1 MKTTSLNHDIKEI
14 SLNKILPH
22 LKTTTIG
29 RHFKYF
35 TTLDSTNTY
44 CKLLAEKNYPEGTI
58 VISEEQTKGR
68 GTKGRIWSSPKGSG
82 LWISI
87 LLKPKITTSDI
98 SKITLITSC
107 ALYETFKK
115 LGINSQIKWPNDMLI
130 NNKKVCGILTE
141 ANIKENVVNYII
153 LGVGI
158 NVNVSYDDFNDDL
171 KPKATSL
178 KIEVNKEIDRCYVL
192 AIFLNYLEKFYN
204 QMINNSSLEY
214 FKIYKENSY
223 ILNKTVNIVKN
234 NTVEVVQVLD
244 FDLNGFILV
253 KDLNGIIKKIS
264 SAEISLRI

>member
-1 MKTTSLNHDIKEI
+1 MKTTSLNNDFKEI

-130 NNKKVCGILTE
+130 NNKKVCGI
-141 ANIKENVVNYII
+141 
-153 LGVGI
+153 
-158 NVNVSYDDFNDDL
+158 
-171 KPKATSL
+171 
-178 KIEVNKEIDRCYVL
+178 
-192 AIFLNYLEKFYN
+192 
-204 QMINNSSLEY
+204 
-214 FKIYKENSY
+214 
-223 ILNKTVNIVKN
+223 
-234 NTVEVVQVLD
+234 
-244 FDLNGFILV
+244 
-253 KDLNGIIKKIS
+253 
-264 SAEISLRI
+264 

>member
-1 MKTTSLNHDIKEI
+1 M
-14 SLNKILPH
+14 
-22 LKTTTIG
+22 
-29 RHFKYF
+29 
-35 TTLDSTNTY
+35 
-44 CKLLAEKNYPEGTI
+44 
-58 VISEEQTKGR
+58 
-68 GTKGRIWSSPKGSG
+68 
-82 LWISI
+82 
-87 LLKPKITTSDI
+87 
-98 SKITLITSC
+98 
-107 ALYETFKK
+107 
-115 LGINSQIKWPNDMLI
+115 
-130 NNKKVCGILTE
+130 
-141 ANIKENVVNYII
+141 NVVNYII